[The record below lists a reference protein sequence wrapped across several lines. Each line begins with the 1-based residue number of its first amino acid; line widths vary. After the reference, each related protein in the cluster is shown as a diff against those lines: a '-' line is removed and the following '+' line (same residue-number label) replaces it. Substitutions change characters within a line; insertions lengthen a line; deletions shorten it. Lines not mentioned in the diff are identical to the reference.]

1 VWFPSRVVA
10 VVEVEH
16 DDQEIIQRV
25 AALDIGKAE
34 LVCCVRVPGPGRRRL
49 QEVRTFSTMTRS
61 LLMMSNWLGGPGVTR
76 VVMEATSDYWKPPFY
91 LLEGSFETW
100 LVNAKDV
107 KHLPGRPK
115 TDRLDAVWLCKGAER
130 QMLRPSF
137 VPPEPIRML
146 RDLTRY
152 RVDLIGARTAE
163 KQRVEKLLEDAQI
176 KVSVVATDIFGV
188 SGRAMMTALIAG
200 ERDPE
205 TLADMARG
213 SMRKKST
220 QLREAF
226 IGRFNDH
233 HAFLLTKMLA
243 RIDQLGADI
252 ADVEERT
259 SAQIAAFAS
268 AVARL
273 DEILGIGVTAAQA
286 IIAEIGLDMTRFPT
300 PAHLSSWAN
309 FAPGIKESAGRKKG
323 NGATGHGN
331 RYLARVLGE
340 AAVSAGR
347 TDTFL
352 GERYRRIARGR
363 GKKKAAVA
371 VGRSILVIIW
381 HLLSDPQARFVDLG
395 PDFYDTRMGTQRAI
409 RNHILRLQDLGY
421 RVTLEPAARPI
432 SIKPFAAP
440 LRSTASC
447 RLPTRL
453 PFSSWGCRNDPAF
466 RVRHGQG
473 AFAEHRR
480 VEVRA
485 SSSLD
490 RRRLCYGPAE
500 ETRSRSEPARWPRAS
515 WPGALFCQTRERRPQ

>member
-1 VWFPSRVVA
+1 MWFASKVVA
-10 VVEVEH
+10 VVDVEH
-16 DDQEIIQRV
+16 DDQEIIQRI

-34 LVCCVRVPGPGRRRL
+34 LVCCVRLPGPGRRRL

-61 LLMMSNWLGGPGVTR
+61 LLVMSDWLAGLGVTR
-76 VVMEATSDYWKPPFY
+76 VVMEATGDYWKPPFY

-115 TDRLDAVWLCKGAER
+115 TDRLDAVWLCKVAER

-152 RVDLIGARTAE
+152 RVDLVEARTAE

-176 KVSVVATDIFGV
+176 KVSVVASDIFGV

-205 TLADMARG
+205 TLAEMARG
-213 SMRKKST
+213 RMRTKTT

-233 HAFLLTKMLA
+233 HAFLLSTMLA
-243 RIDQLGADI
+243 RIDQLSAAI
-252 ADVEERT
+252 AEVEERT
-259 SAQIAAFAS
+259 NAQIAPFAS

-273 DEILGIGVTAAQA
+273 DEIPGISVTSAQA

-300 PAHLSSWAN
+300 PAHLSSWAK

-323 NGATGHGN
+323 NGAAGHGN
-331 RYLARVLGE
+331 HYLARALGE
-340 AAVSAGR
+340 AAVTAGR

-352 GERYRRIARGR
+352 GERYRRIARRR
-363 GKKKAAVA
+363 GKQRAMVA

-381 HLLSDPQARFVDLG
+381 HLLGEENAQFHDLG
-395 PDFYDTRMGTQRAI
+395 TGYYDSRVNLSRKM
-409 RNHILRLQDLGY
+409 RNHVRELQNLGY
-421 RVTLEPAARPI
+421 RVTLEPAA
-432 SIKPFAAP
+432 
-440 LRSTASC
+440 
-447 RLPTRL
+447 
-453 PFSSWGCRNDPAF
+453 
-466 RVRHGQG
+466 
-473 AFAEHRR
+473 
-480 VEVRA
+480 
-485 SSSLD
+485 
-490 RRRLCYGPAE
+490 
-500 ETRSRSEPARWPRAS
+500 
-515 WPGALFCQTRERRPQ
+515 